1 MPSFAQTDTRLMGA
15 EDAIFAMAAAIREHG
30 NALIAIALERRGVRD
45 LLPAH
50 GAVLQALFA
59 ENPLR
64 MQVLARRIG
73 RRKNTLTGLIDT
85 LEARGYCRR
94 ERVASD
100 GRGQWVALTD
110 KGEAMR
116 QTQADISEELLR
128 IAWNGIDGSERRN
141 CMATLRKVLQSLAD
155 HNVPCL

>member
-1 MPSFAQTDTRLMGA
+1 MLS
-15 EDAIFAMAAAIREHG
+15 EDAILAVCAAIRDRG
-30 NALIAIALERRGVRD
+30 NAVITAELERDGVRD

-50 GAVLQALFA
+50 GSVLQALFK

-64 MQVLARRIG
+64 MQDLARRIC

-94 ERVASD
+94 EKVASD

-110 KGEAMR
+110 KGESMR
-116 QTQADISEELLR
+116 QIQADISRNLLQ
-128 IAWNGIDGSERRN
+128 IAWNGIDEHERLQ
-141 CMATLRKVLQSLAD
+141 CMETLRKVLMNLAEG
-155 HNVPCL
+155 NASSQ